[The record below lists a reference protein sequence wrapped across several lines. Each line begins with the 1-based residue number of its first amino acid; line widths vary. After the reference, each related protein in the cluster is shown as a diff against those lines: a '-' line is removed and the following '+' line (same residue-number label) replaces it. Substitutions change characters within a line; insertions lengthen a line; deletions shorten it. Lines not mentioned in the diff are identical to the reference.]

1 MKALRVQIKFAQ
13 RWPLQSQ
20 TPVRSPATVM
30 NDVSMSVP
38 QPAVTDPPLL
48 SNSDVGIVVANK
60 DVGTPISFVSTTGTD
75 VAAVSPTGVSVTV
88 NAAVTAV
95 AAAFTAVSADMS
107 VTTDQNGSADMSVTT
122 DQNGDFNNINITP
135 ILSAAEEGI
144 IAP

>member
-30 NDVSMSVP
+30 NDVSISVP

-48 SNSDVGIVVANK
+48 SNSDVGIVVADT
-60 DVGTPISFVSTTGTD
+60 DVGTPISIVSTTGTD
-75 VAAVSPTGVSVTV
+75 VAAVSPTGVTVTV
-88 NAAVTAV
+88 NAALTAV
-95 AAAFTAVSADMS
+95 AAAFTAVSADM
-107 VTTDQNGSADMSVTT
+107 TVTT
-122 DQNGDFNNINITP
+122 DQNGDLNNIKITP

-144 IAP
+144 IVP

>member
-30 NDVSMSVP
+30 NDVSISVP

-48 SNSDVGIVVANK
+48 SSSDVGIVVADT
-60 DVGTPISFVSTTGTD
+60 DVGTPISIVSTTGTD
-75 VAAVSPTGVSVTV
+75 VAAVSPTGVTVTV
-88 NAAVTAV
+88 NAALKAV

-107 VTTDQNGSADMSVTT
+107 VTTDQNGDL
-122 DQNGDFNNINITP
+122 NNINITP
-135 ILSAAEEGI
+135 ILSAVEEGI

>member
-20 TPVRSPATVM
+20 TPVRSPATVV
-30 NDVSMSVP
+30 NDVSISVP

-48 SNSDVGIVVANK
+48 SSGDVGIVVA
-60 DVGTPISFVSTTGTD
+60 DTDIGTPISFVSTTGTD

-88 NAAVTAV
+88 TVNAALTAV

-107 VTTDQNGSADMSVTT
+107 VTTDQNGDL
-122 DQNGDFNNINITP
+122 NNINITP

>member
-1 MKALRVQIKFAQ
+1 
-13 RWPLQSQ
+13 
-20 TPVRSPATVM
+20 M

-75 VAAVSPTGVSVTV
+75 VAAVSPTGVTVTVTV
-88 NAAVTAV
+88 NAALTAV

-107 VTTDQNGSADMSVTT
+107 VTTDQNGDL
-122 DQNGDFNNINITP
+122 NNINITP

-144 IAP
+144 IAPWLPLETPSSLTILGGQSSTSTQQNCN

>member
-48 SNSDVGIVVANK
+48 SSGDVGIVVADT
-60 DVGTPISFVSTTGTD
+60 DVGTPISLVSTTGTD
-75 VAAVSPTGVSVTV
+75 VAAVSPTGVTVTV
-88 NAAVTAV
+88 NAALTAV

-107 VTTDQNGSADMSVTT
+107 VTTDQNGDL
-122 DQNGDFNNINITP
+122 NNINITP
-135 ILSAAEEGI
+135 ILSATEEGI
-144 IAP
+144 SAP